1 MTGLMNI
8 ETWCAL
14 TYILCDP
21 PRSKG
26 ALMEPRLNDYYAPI
40 GKLTIAA
47 ATLESVAL
55 RWAALLSEDDVE
67 DTRFKYLTRS
77 LEAHLNLLADRV
89 KERISSANQQSVFD
103 LIERGRKLKD
113 QRNENVHAVWAEM
126 VHADTG
132 EFTQFTRSRYDK
144 DKATHTTK
152 WDVGV
157 PPSIE
162 ELEKLADDLRTL
174 AHELNNHLANLW
186 ATDGDVY
193 HWRDQHRF

>member
-1 MTGLMNI
+1 MTELMNI

-14 TYILCDP
+14 TYIPRDP
-21 PRSKG
+21 PRSKC

-47 ATLESVAL
+47 A
-55 RWAALLSEDDVE
+55 
-67 DTRFKYLTRS
+67 
-77 LEAHLNLLADRV
+77 
-89 KERISSANQQSVFD
+89 
-103 LIERGRKLKD
+103 RGRKLKD
-113 QRNENVHAVWAEM
+113 QRNENIHAVWAEM

-132 EFTQFTRSRYDK
+132 EFAQFTRSRYDK

-186 ATDGDVY
+186 ATDEDVY